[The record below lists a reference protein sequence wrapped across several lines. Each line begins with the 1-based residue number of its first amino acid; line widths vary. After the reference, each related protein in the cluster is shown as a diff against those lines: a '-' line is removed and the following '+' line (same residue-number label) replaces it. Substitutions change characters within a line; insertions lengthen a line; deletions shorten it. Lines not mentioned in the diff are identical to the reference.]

1 MPQTTNVTIIIVI
14 IVVAMS
20 LQTIEAEDYTVGG
33 DVIGWTSFPP
43 GGASFYSKWAANFTF
58 KLNDNLG
65 N

>member
-1 MPQTTNVTIIIVI
+1 MPQITNVTIIIVI

-43 GGASFYSKWAANFTF
+43 GGTSFYSKWAANFTF